1 MNENGE
7 LLSVSEYDESG
18 LLKNGRCFEC
28 EGGYVGYTDTGM
40 RDFAQVNHGER
51 SIRVIENNHK
61 NCLVRRINELLSIS
75 ECVNVMM
82 QKL

>member
-1 MNENGE
+1 MDM
-7 LLSVSEYDESG
+7 LLYRV
-18 LLKNGRCFEC
+18 NEC